1 MGWLA
6 ALPGEI
12 GSLASIGMH
21 RSSSLLLAVVAAALL
36 GVAGCG
42 SSDDDGS
49 SPPPATTQSAASKQ
63 PAAATLDAGDAA
75 VLRQAR
81 QVGARYCAGHKAT
94 AGELTG
100 AVATVESLYQID
112 PEAKGADGRTVA
124 QTAKAME
131 RKLRACGGRTA
142 AKRLAKLTG

>member
-1 MGWLA
+1 MVSRTSGRNR
-6 ALPGEI
+6 
-12 GSLASIGMH
+12 LASFDAMH

-42 SSDDDGS
+42 SSDDESS
-49 SPPPATTQSAASKQ
+49 SPPPQATTSQAASKQ
-63 PAAATLDAGDAA
+63 PAADALDAGDAA
-75 VLRQAR
+75 VLRQASKT
-81 QVGARYCAGHKAT
+81 GARYCAGHKAT

-112 PEAKGADGRTVA
+112 PEAKGADGKTVA

-131 RKLRACGGRTA
+131 RKLRACGGRSA
-142 AKRLAKLTG
+142 AKRLAKLSAG